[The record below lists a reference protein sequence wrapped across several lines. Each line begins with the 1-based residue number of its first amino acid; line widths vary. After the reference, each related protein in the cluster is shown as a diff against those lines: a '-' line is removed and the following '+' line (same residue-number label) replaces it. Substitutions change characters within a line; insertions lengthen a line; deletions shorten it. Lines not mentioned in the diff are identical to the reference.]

1 MKNFKQMLFFM
12 MLLLITLC
20 GCQEVEAP
28 DPISP
33 LPQEKQ
39 VNWQKMERIAFIHFG
54 LNTFNDKE
62 WGYGDSDLQTFNPTA
77 FDAEQWVRTL
87 KQAGMQEIVITAKH
101 HDGFCLWPTHLTEY
115 CVRNTPFR
123 DGNGDVVG
131 ELEKACRKYNMKM
144 GIYLSPWDRNQ
155 STYGTPD
162 YVEYFYKQLT
172 ELLTQYGEITE
183 VWFDGA
189 NGGDGYYGGACE
201 VRKIDR
207 RNYYNF
213 PKANQLVADLQ
224 PDAVVFSDGGPGC
237 RWCGNEQ
244 GIGSATNWSFLRSAD
259 VYPGYDKPEELPAG
273 HEDGDMWCASE
284 LDTSIR
290 PGWFYHEQEDSQ
302 VKSVE
307 DLVELYYQ
315 SVGHNGVMM
324 LNIPPD
330 QRGLIHPIDSVNVIK
345 AYQQV
350 QRELRHDILA
360 GLKAKVTSIRGGK
373 FNAEA
378 MTDGNY
384 DSYWSTPDGVVSA
397 DVEFEFPKMEMLD
410 RIMLQEYI
418 PLGQRVKSFAV
429 EYWADGDWKPVDA
442 NEETT
447 TIGYKRI
454 LRIEPISTER
464 LRIRILDARGPLCIN
479 YVGAFY
485 SKNPLN

>member
-1 MKNFKQMLFFM
+1 MKNIKWMFIL
-12 MLLLITLC
+12 MLLAVFE
-20 GCQEVEAP
+20 GCKQVEAP
-28 DPISP
+28 KPISP

-62 WGYGDSDLQTFNPTA
+62 WGYGDSDLQSFNPASLDT
-77 FDAEQWVRTL
+77 EQWV
-87 KQAGMQEIVITAKH
+87 KIMQQAGIQEIVITAKH

-115 CVRNTPFR
+115 CIRNTPFR

-131 ELEKACRKYNMKM
+131 ELEKACRKYGMKM

-155 STYGTPD
+155 ATYGTPD

-172 ELLTQYGEITE
+172 ELLTQYGEISE

-189 NGGDGYYGGACE
+189 NGGDGYYGGARE

-213 PKANQLVADLQ
+213 PRANQLVEDLQ
-224 PDAVVFSDGGPGC
+224 PNAVIFSDGGPGC

-259 VYPGYDKPEELPAG
+259 VYPGYDKAEELPAG

-284 LDTSIR
+284 LDSSIR
-290 PGWFYHEQEDSQ
+290 PGWFYHEQEDIL

-307 DLVELYYQ
+307 DLVEFYYQ

-330 QRGLIHPIDSVNVIK
+330 RRGLIHPIDSVNVIE
-345 AYQQV
+345 AYKQV
-350 QRELRHDILA
+350 QRELRDDLLI
-360 GLKAKVTSIRGGK
+360 GIKAKASSNRGGR
-373 FNAEA
+373 FSVNAL
-378 MTDGNY
+378 TDGND
-384 DSYWSTPDGVVSA
+384 DSFWATPDGVVNA
-397 DVEFEFPKMEMLD
+397 DVEFSMPQIEKVD
-410 RIMLQEYI
+410 RVMLQEYI
-418 PLGQRVKSFAV
+418 PLGQRVKSFLV
-429 EYWADGDWKPVDA
+429 EYWADGVWKPVNA
-442 NEETT
+442 HEETT

-454 LRIEPISTER
+454 LRIDPINTQK
-464 LRIRILDARGPLCIN
+464 LRIRFLDARGPLCITHI
-479 YVGAFY
+479 GAYY
-485 SKNPLN
+485 SGNPLS